1 MGLHARGGV
10 KGGGMRGRNDGARGA
25 ETEGA
30 RKNERRRGGNE
41 LGRTVRCDEEA
52 SRASRVDGL

>member
-1 MGLHARGGV
+1 
-10 KGGGMRGRNDGARGA
+10 MRGRNDGARGA